1 MEKKNEFANIL
12 LMFGRS
18 PIAIYATCFAPFYSK
33 FNAESNLHIRLV
45 KRWRES
51 NELALSI

>member
-18 PIAIYATCFAPFYSK
+18 PIAIYATCLAPVYSK

-45 KRWRES
+45 NRLREC